1 MDLQLSGLSV
11 SCGDLIPYARRTTM
25 FERLKQALISVGI
38 AAVLATPSIR
48 QEKWKAI

>member
-1 MDLQLSGLSV
+1 LFV
-11 SCGDLIPYARRTTM
+11 SWGKLIPYARRTTM
-25 FERLKQALISVGI
+25 LERLKQALIFVGI